1 VSGELL
7 PVHIVDAGGTHELVT
22 IALMRSQ
29 GFLENVGLTYERT
42 LVTNGAEAV
51 EELLSGTGDVAMQ
64 IGFGPA
70 LKAIAK
76 GAPLKVVAASNLLT
90 VHAVYTRDPDIR
102 RMRDL
107 VGRRVGVGAY
117 GALTHQLMYAALTK
131 QGVDP
136 AGVNFVH
143 MGNSASIFQALLRG
157 ELDAGF
163 GETEVFDHQAEYGVH
178 HLEDA
183 VLWRELTDFPNQ
195 ASFATEAAIRD
206 KREALVRTL
215 QGHAGF
221 YRYLQ
226 GATSW
231 ETFAAARETALPGSE
246 PAESKVQWDWYR
258 EFQPFAEDLIL
269 PRDRFDYMQALNIR
283 MGLQAQALPF
293 DVVCDMS
300 LAGEAVQRLDA
311 APAPQGKPAHV

>member
-1 VSGELL
+1 MTL

-22 IALMRSQ
+22 IALMTR
-29 GFLENVGLTYERT
+29 GRYLEDVGLSYERT

-51 EELLSGTGDVAMQ
+51 DRLLSGTGDVAMQ

-102 RMRDL
+102 RMKDL
-107 VGRRVGVGAY
+107 TGRKVGVGAY
-117 GALTHQLMYAALTK
+117 GALTHQLMYAALTR

-178 HLEDA
+178 HLEDG

-195 ASFATEAAIRD
+195 ASFATVEAIET

-215 QGHAGF
+215 QGHAAF

-226 GATSW
+226 GPTSW
-231 ETFAAARETALPGSE
+231 EAFAASREAALPGSE

-258 EFQPFAEDLIL
+258 QFQPFAEDLIL
-269 PRDRFDYMQALNIR
+269 PRDRFDYMQALNLR
-283 MGLQAQALPF
+283 MGVQAQALPF
-293 DVVCDMS
+293 EVVCDLS
-300 LAGEAVQRLDA
+300 LAREAVERLDGA
-311 APAPQGKPAHV
+311 AALHESSAHV